1 MAGSSCT
8 DCQVCDYNN
17 QVTSFPLT
25 LTVTP
30 SIDLYSSVE
39 EPIAIDFQWASR
51 TTSPQFVSG
60 SSTIDEAGTGNG
72 GSGASN
78 ITTMRFNNITYNI
91 FSVQISSGP
100 VTTTPISGSTLT
112 SSGSH
117 NSWILPITM
126 KSKNNE
132 DLIIT
137 FYNPSASAPYNYVLV
152 VIPIIRTGTAS
163 TDPLYLTA
171 LSSAQTRGTF
181 SLASCMPAPTAL
193 FAYYSTCLDG
203 YTQHKTPENANVF
216 VAVQGISVSDNL
228 MRRIAGKAGAS
239 VNFPAVSLP
248 FITRFARRINS
259 VDNTNFNQYVL
270 TTRHLLNFANIKNIY
285 KDLSINSREDP
296 SSAYQCVPLDPD
308 RDVVDGKLKIDLTSG
323 KLLNDVL
330 AERDAVRAAA
340 APSTPQTAD
349 NAARFRKFL
358 SSAIGILCAILI
370 FSILIFLISTLVT
383 SKPAPVDPTAMSLS
397 PPSWVQQI
405 PVYGIMTVVAGLVG
419 FVVGMMIV

>member
-1 MAGSSCT
+1 MPDASCP
-8 DCQVCDYNN
+8 DCQICDYNN

-30 SIDLYSSVE
+30 SVDLYSSVE

-51 TTSPQFVSG
+51 TTSPQFVAGG
-60 SSTIDEAGTGNG
+60 SIIDEAGTGYG

-78 ITTMRFNNITYNI
+78 MTTMRFNNITYNI

-100 VTTTPISGSTLT
+100 ATTTSNGGSTL
-112 SSGSH
+112 SSRGTH
-117 NSWILPITM
+117 NSWILPVTM
-126 KSKNNE
+126 QSKNNE
-132 DLIIT
+132 DLVIT
-137 FYNPSASAPYNYVLV
+137 FYNPSASAPYNYILV
-152 VIPIIRTGTAS
+152 VIPILRTGTPS

-171 LSSAQTRGTF
+171 LSSSQTRGTF
-181 SLASCMPAPTAL
+181 SLSSCMPAATAL

-203 YTQHKTPENANVF
+203 YTAHKAPENANVF
-216 VAVQGISVSDNL
+216 VAVQGISVSDSL
-228 MRRIAGKAGAS
+228 MRRIGGKVGAS

-259 VDNTNFNQYVL
+259 VDNANFNQYVL
-270 TTRHLLNFANIKNIY
+270 TTRHLLDFANIKNIY

-370 FSILIFLISTLVT
+370 FSILIFLISSLVT
-383 SKPAPVDPTAMSLS
+383 SKPAATDPTAMSLS

-405 PVYGIMTVVAGLVG
+405 PMYGIMTVVAGLVG